1 MGLFYNASKPTRDEI
16 TEIFVQTEVSHSW
29 RQLWANSIHQWR
41 ELCNSDP
48 ELSNTFT
55 EWWRQSDQRQNKLAR
70 STVAH
75 CWQMPSLFG
84 YIRNR
89 Y

>member
-1 MGLFYNASKPTRDEI
+1 MGLFYNASKPTQDNI

-48 ELSNTFT
+48 ELGNTFT
-55 EWWRQSDQRQNKLAR
+55 DEGKVISDRTNLPDL
-70 STVAH
+70 
-75 CWQMPSLFG
+75 PSLIADRCPL
-84 YIRNR
+84 YLAILRTDIR
-89 Y
+89 